1 MKYPRSV
8 AKSSDEPDF
17 LDELVAQWGAERP
30 DLDLEAM
37 ETLGRLARFHAL
49 VLRSVEDVLAQH
61 GLQLGEFDVLATL
74 RRRGAPYA
82 AKPSEIARALMLS
95 PAGVTS
101 RVDRLEALGL
111 LERRPD
117 PDDRRSVTV
126 ALTDAGRASIDAA
139 ITDHVANE
147 ARLLE
152 ALGPR
157 DRATL
162 NDLLRQAMAAFEPA
176 AQP

>member
-1 MKYPRSV
+1 MAPGNES
-8 AKSSDEPDF
+8 PDF
-17 LDELVAQWGAERP
+17 VDELVAQWGAERP
-30 DLDLEAM
+30 DLDLGAM
-37 ETLGRLARFHAL
+37 ETLGRLARFHAF

-74 RRRGAPYA
+74 RRRGAPYV

-101 RVDRLEALGL
+101 RLDRLEALGL

-126 ALTDAGRASIDAA
+126 ALTDEGEAVIDAA

-152 ALGPR
+152 PLGASG
-157 DRATL
+157 RATL
-162 NDLLRQAMAAFEPA
+162 NDLLRKVLAAFDPA